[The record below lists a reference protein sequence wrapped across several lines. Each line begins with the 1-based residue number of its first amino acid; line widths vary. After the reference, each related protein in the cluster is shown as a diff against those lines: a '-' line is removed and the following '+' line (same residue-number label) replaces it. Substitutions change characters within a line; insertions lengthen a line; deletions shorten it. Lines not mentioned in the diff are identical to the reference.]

1 MTVRLEALAATACL
15 LALLAVLAIGAMFE
29 LAAEEERTVALGG
42 RPLALS
48 VLVVSTGLRP

>member
-1 MTVRLEALAATACL
+1 MTVRLKALAATACL
-15 LALLAVLAIGAMFE
+15 LALLAVLAAGAMLE
-29 LAAEEERTVALGG
+29 LAAAEERTVALGG